1 VAALLTT
8 FVQAVRHLALG
19 VRSPAELIGDGLGD
33 RVPVRHFLDLIG
45 SDGRLKA
52 LAAGRDW
59 GMAKIG

>member
-1 VAALLTT
+1 VAALPKT
-8 FVQAVRHLALG
+8 FVQAVLRLALG
-19 VRSPAELIGDGLGD
+19 VRSPAELIGDRLGD